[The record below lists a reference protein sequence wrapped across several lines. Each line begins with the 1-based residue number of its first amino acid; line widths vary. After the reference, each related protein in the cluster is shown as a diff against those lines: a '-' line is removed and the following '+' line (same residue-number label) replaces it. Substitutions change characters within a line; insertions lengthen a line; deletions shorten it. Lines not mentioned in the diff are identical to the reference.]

1 MEYWYEK
8 RMLFQFKFTIR
19 ARGLKI
25 DFIPPNPVFQ
35 YSIIPLPLT
44 LDCEVNL

>member
-25 DFIPPNPVFQ
+25 DLIPPNPVFQ
-35 YSIIPLPLT
+35 HSIFPLFLK
-44 LDCEVNL
+44 LNDEVN